1 LGKPEYDVIIVGAGP
16 AGLTAALYAARAGLS
31 TLVLERMA
39 AGGHAALTDVIEN
52 YPGFTEGISGPELA
66 ASMEAQAAKFGAAF
80 KTVADVD
87 GLAVADGGFAIKAGA
102 ETVTAK
108 AVIVASG
115 ADPTKLNVPGEE
127 RFIGRGVSFCAVCDG
142 AFFRDADVAVVGG
155 GNSAAEE
162 ALFLTRYAKK
172 VYLIHRRD
180 RFRADKVL
188 VDRLVAEQK
197 IQAVLESVVEEIVGE
212 DNVRSVRIKNVRT
225 GETSVI
231 SIEGIF
237 IYAGYHPNTEFLG
250 GIVNLDEVGCVVTD
264 QEMATDVP
272 GIFAAGDVRAKAL
285 RQVVTAAGDGAT
297 AAYSAQKYIEE
308 IENRRYG
315 AFAG

>member
-1 LGKPEYDVIIVGAGP
+1 VGTSEYDVIIIGAGP
-16 AGLTAALYAARAGLS
+16 AGLTAALYTARAGLS

-39 AGGHAALTDVIEN
+39 AGGHAALTDLIEN
-52 YPGFTEGISGPELA
+52 YPGFKDGIAGSELA

-80 KTVADVD
+80 KTVADV
-87 GLAVADGGFAIKAGA
+87 GELAVADGGFAIKAGG
-102 ETVTAK
+102 ETVSAK

-115 ADPTKLNVPGEE
+115 ADPTKLNVPGED

-142 AFFRDADVAVVGG
+142 AFFKGADVAVVGG

-180 RFRADKVL
+180 RFRADKIL
-188 VDRLVAEQK
+188 VDRLLAEQK
-197 IQAVLESVVEEIVGE
+197 IQTVMESVVEQVVGQ
-212 DNVRSVRIKNVRT
+212 DGVRSVKVKNLRT

-231 SIEGIF
+231 PIEGVF
-237 IYAGYHPNTEFLG
+237 IYAGYRPNTEFLG
-250 GIVNLDEVGCVVTD
+250 GIVNLDGVGCIVTD
-264 QEMATDVP
+264 QEMATSVP

-297 AAYSAQKYIEE
+297 AAFSAQRYIEE

-315 AFAG
+315 TFTG